1 MAIVAEVVKDLLELD
16 QRSEIVFIKRQDSPY
31 IYVIGFLPDGTKVA
45 CELPTAVEKPKEKT
59 T

>member
-1 MAIVAEVVKDLLELD
+1 VKCNDL
-16 QRSEIVFIKRQDSPY
+16 PY
-31 IYVIGFLPDGTKVA
+31 IYLIGFLPDDTKVA

>member
-1 MAIVAEVVKDLLELD
+1 MMACELIKDLLELE
-16 QRSEIVFIKRQDSPY
+16 QKSEVVFVKRNDLPY
-31 IYVIGFLPDGTKVA
+31 IYLIGFLPDGTKVA